1 MVALLLAL
9 FVAAQSAGQAP
20 ARRNDTRTWY
30 QAYADGKRAFDQ
42 KNWQAAVDSLEAAK
56 RARAPKPGRKIPF
69 YGDVYDDYL
78 PDYYLGIAYLN
89 LRQFTQADQAFAAVR
104 ASGLIGPKDREYAE
118 FQRQTAVVTAG
129 LRESATVAQNNQ
141 APPAGN
147 ASPPAATNPPAASNP
162 PAAVPNPGPV
172 AINTPPANL
181 PTQQLPASTQPNAP
195 NGNAAA
201 TLSGRQP
208 TSAVPTNP
216 ARGGRN
222 AAANSTITPPITP
235 TKGPI
240 PPRAE
245 EDAIRAYLSGQY
257 DQAAALLN
265 SSVQG
270 PGATPRALFY
280 LACSRTAL
288 AILGQG
294 SSADVDGAKQLLARA
309 GNPAQF
315 AEDRRYV
322 SPRVLRMLGLNP

>member
-1 MVALLLAL
+1 M
-9 FVAAQSAGQAP
+9 
-20 ARRNDTRTWY
+20 
-30 QAYADGKRAFDQ
+30 
-42 KNWQAAVDSLEAAK
+42 
-56 RARAPKPGRKIPF
+56 
-69 YGDVYDDYL
+69 
-78 PDYYLGIAYLN
+78 
-89 LRQFTQADQAFAAVR
+89 
-104 ASGLIGPKDREYAE
+104 YAE
-118 FQRQTAVVTAG
+118 FQRQTAAVTAG
-129 LRESATVAQNNQ
+129 LREIATVAQNNQ

-147 ASPPAATNPPAASNP
+147 TSPPAANNPPASNNP
-162 PAAVPNPGPV
+162 PTAVPNPGPV

-181 PTQQLPASTQPNAP
+181 PTQQVPPSTQPAVP
-195 NGNAAA
+195 PGNASA
-201 TLSGRQP
+201 TLPGRQP
-208 TSAVPTNP
+208 PSTVPTGP
-216 ARGGRN
+216 ARGARN
-222 AAANSTITPPITP
+222 GAGNSTITPPV
-235 TKGPI
+235 KGPVS
-240 PPRAE
+240 PRAE

-270 PGATPRALFY
+270 PGATPRAFFY

>member
-42 KNWQAAVDSLEAAK
+42 KNWQAAIDSLEVAK
-56 RARAPKPGRKIPF
+56 RARAPKPGRRIPF

-118 FQRQTAVVTAG
+118 FQRQTAAVTDG
-129 LRESATVAQNNQ
+129 LREGATVAQNNLS
-141 APPAGN
+141 PPAGN
-147 ASPPAATNPPAASNP
+147 TTQAANNPPANSP
-162 PAAVPNPGPV
+162 STAVPNPGPV
-172 AINTPPANL
+172 AINTPPVNL
-181 PTQQLPASTQPNAP
+181 PTQQSPSPTPPTVPPGNTLP
-195 NGNAAA
+195 
-201 TLSGRQP
+201 GRQP
-208 TSAVPTNP
+208 TSTVPTGP

-222 AAANSTITPPITP
+222 GAGNSTITPPIKEP
-235 TKGPI
+235 VPL
-240 PPRAE
+240 RAE

-265 SSVQG
+265 SRVQG
-270 PGATPRALFY
+270 PGATPRAFFY
-280 LACSRTAL
+280 LACSQTAL

>member
-9 FVAAQSAGQAP
+9 FVATQSAGQSP

-42 KNWQAAVDSLEAAK
+42 KNWQAAIDSLEAAK
-56 RARAPKPGRKIPF
+56 RARAPKPGRRIPF

-78 PDYYLGIAYLN
+78 PDYYLGMAYLN

-118 FQRQTAVVTAG
+118 FQRQTTAVAAG
-129 LRESATVAQNNQ
+129 LRETATVAQNNQ

-147 ASPPAATNPPAASNP
+147 TPPAANNPSVANNSPAT
-162 PAAVPNPGPV
+162 VPNPGPV
-172 AINTPPANL
+172 ATNTPANL
-181 PTQQLPASTQPNAP
+181 PTQQVPPSTQPAAP
-195 NGNAAA
+195 PGNTAA
-201 TLSGRQP
+201 TLPGRQP
-208 TSAVPTNP
+208 TSTVPTGP
-216 ARGGRN
+216 ARGARN
-222 AAANSTITPPITP
+222 GAANSIITPPI
-235 TKGPI
+235 KGPV

-270 PGATPRALFY
+270 PGATPRAFFY

>member
-42 KNWQAAVDSLEAAK
+42 KNWQAAIDSLEAAK

-118 FQRQTAVVTAG
+118 FQRQTTAVTAG
-129 LRESATVAQNNQ
+129 LRETATVAQNNQ
-141 APPAGN
+141 VPPAGN
-147 ASPPAATNPPAASNP
+147 PPPAANNPPAATNPPNT
-162 PAAVPNPGPV
+162 VPNPGPV
-172 AINTPPANL
+172 ATNTPPANL
-181 PTQQLPASTQPNAP
+181 PTQQVPPSTQPAAP
-195 NGNAAA
+195 PGNTAA
-201 TLSGRQP
+201 TLPGRQP
-208 TSAVPTNP
+208 TSAVPTGSAP
-216 ARGGRN
+216 RGRN
-222 AAANSTITPPITP
+222 SAANSTITPPL
-235 TKGPI
+235 KGPVS
-240 PPRAE
+240 PRAE

-270 PGATPRALFY
+270 PGATPRAFFY

-294 SSADVDGAKQLLARA
+294 SSADVDSAKQLLARA

>member
-42 KNWQAAVDSLEAAK
+42 KNWQAAIDSLEAAK

-118 FQRQTAVVTAG
+118 FQRQTTAVTAG
-129 LRESATVAQNNQ
+129 LRETATVAQNNQ
-141 APPAGN
+141 A
-147 ASPPAATNPPAASNP
+147 AARRQRAASGEQ
-162 PAAVPNPGPV
+162 PASREQPV
-172 AINTPPANL
+172 SHGAQPRARRDQHAAGKPADPTVARIDAAERADWQRRRHVAGTAADIGRSDKSRAAADETPPTTRPSRRQSRDPSRREPKKTRFARIY
-181 PTQQLPASTQPNAP
+181 QGST
-195 NGNAAA
+195 
-201 TLSGRQP
+201 
-208 TSAVPTNP
+208 
-216 ARGGRN
+216 
-222 AAANSTITPPITP
+222 
-235 TKGPI
+235 
-240 PPRAE
+240 
-245 EDAIRAYLSGQY
+245 

-270 PGATPRALFY
+270 PGATPRAFFY

>member
-42 KNWQAAVDSLEAAK
+42 KNWQAAIDSLEAAK

-78 PDYYLGIAYLN
+78 PDYYLGMAYLN

-104 ASGLIGPKDREYAE
+104 ASGLIGPKDREYGE
-118 FQRQTAVVTAG
+118 FQKQTTAVAAG

-141 APPAGN
+141 ATPTGN
-147 ASPPAATNPPAASNP
+147 TPPAATNPPATTNP
-162 PAAVPNPGPV
+162 QAAVPNPGPV
-172 AINTPPANL
+172 ATNTSPANP
-181 PTQQLPASTQPNAP
+181 PTQQAAPSTQPAVP
-195 NGNAAA
+195 LGNASA
-201 TLSGRQP
+201 TLPGQQP
-208 TSAVPTNP
+208 PSAVPTGP
-216 ARGGRN
+216 ASRGRN
-222 AAANSTITPPITP
+222 SAGNSTITPPI
-235 TKGPI
+235 KGPV

-270 PGATPRALFY
+270 PGATPRTFFY

>member
-42 KNWQAAVDSLEAAK
+42 KNWQAAIDSLEAAK
-56 RARAPKPGRKIPF
+56 RARAPKPGRRIPF

-78 PDYYLGIAYLN
+78 PDYYLGMAYLN
-89 LRQFTQADQAFAAVR
+89 LRQFMQADQAFAAVR

-118 FQRQTAVVTAG
+118 FQRQTAAVTAG

-147 ASPPAATNPPAASNP
+147 TPPPVANNPPAASTT
-162 PAAVPNPGPV
+162 PAAAPNPGPV
-172 AINTPPANL
+172 AINTLPANL
-181 PTQQLPASTQPNAP
+181 PTQQLPATQPTVPA
-195 NGNAAA
+195 GNAGGAS
-201 TLSGRQP
+201 SGRQP
-208 TSAVPTNP
+208 TSTVPPGP

-222 AAANSTITPPITP
+222 SAGSSTITPPI
-235 TKGPI
+235 KGPVS
-240 PPRAE
+240 PRAE

-265 SSVQG
+265 TSVQG
-270 PGATPRALFY
+270 PGATPRAFFY

>member
-42 KNWQAAVDSLEAAK
+42 KNWQAAIDSLEAAK

-118 FQRQTAVVTAG
+118 FQRQTTAVTAG
-129 LRESATVAQNNQ
+129 LRETATVAQNNQ
-141 APPAGN
+141 ASPAGN
-147 ASPPAATNPPAASNP
+147 TTPANTTPPAANNPSAA
-162 PAAVPNPGPV
+162 APNPGPV

-181 PTQQLPASTQPNAP
+181 PTQQLPASTQPNVP

-201 TLSGRQP
+201 TLPGRQP
-208 TSAVPTNP
+208 TSAVPTSP

-222 AAANSTITPPITP
+222 AAGNSTITPPI
-235 TKGPI
+235 KGPI

-257 DQAAALLN
+257 RPGRRTAEQQRAGTWRDTARALLSGVQPDGAGDSRSGQQRRRRRREAAAC
-265 SSVQG
+265 
-270 PGATPRALFY
+270 PR
-280 LACSRTAL
+280 R
-288 AILGQG
+288 
-294 SSADVDGAKQLLARA
+294 
-309 GNPAQF
+309 
-315 AEDRRYV
+315 
-322 SPRVLRMLGLNP
+322 

>member
-1 MVALLLAL
+1 
-9 FVAAQSAGQAP
+9 
-20 ARRNDTRTWY
+20 
-30 QAYADGKRAFDQ
+30 
-42 KNWQAAVDSLEAAK
+42 
-56 RARAPKPGRKIPF
+56 
-69 YGDVYDDYL
+69 
-78 PDYYLGIAYLN
+78 
-89 LRQFTQADQAFAAVR
+89 
-104 ASGLIGPKDREYAE
+104 
-118 FQRQTAVVTAG
+118 
-129 LRESATVAQNNQ
+129 
-141 APPAGN
+141 
-147 ASPPAATNPPAASNP
+147 
-162 PAAVPNPGPV
+162 VPNPGPV
-172 AINTPPANL
+172 AVNTPPANL
-181 PTQQLPASTQPNAP
+181 PTQQPPASTQPNTA

-201 TLSGRQP
+201 TLPGRQP
-208 TSAVPTNP
+208 ASTVPTNH

-222 AAANSTITPPITP
+222 AAANSTITPPI
-235 TKGPI
+235 KGPI

-270 PGATPRALFY
+270 PGATPRAFFY

>member
-42 KNWQAAVDSLEAAK
+42 KNWQGAVDSLEAAK

-104 ASGLIGPKDREYAE
+104 ASGLISPKDREYAE
-118 FQRQTAVVTAG
+118 FQRQTAAVTAG
-129 LRESATVAQNNQ
+129 LREAATVAQNNQ

-147 ASPPAATNPPAASNP
+147 TSPPPAGNPPAANAPS
-162 PAAVPNPGPV
+162 AAVPNPGPV
-172 AINTPPANL
+172 AVNTPPANL
-181 PTQQLPASTQPNAP
+181 PTQQLPASTQTNTA
-195 NGNAAA
+195 NGSAAA
-201 TLSGRQP
+201 TLPGRQP
-208 TSAVPTNP
+208 TSTVPTNP

-222 AAANSTITPPITP
+222 AAANSTITPPI
-235 TKGPI
+235 KGPI

-270 PGATPRALFY
+270 PGATPRAFFY